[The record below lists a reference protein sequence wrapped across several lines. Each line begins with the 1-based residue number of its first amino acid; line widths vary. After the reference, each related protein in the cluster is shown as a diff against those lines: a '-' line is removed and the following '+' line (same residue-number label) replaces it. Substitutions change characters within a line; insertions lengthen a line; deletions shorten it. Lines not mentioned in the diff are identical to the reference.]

1 MKRPKSVALIG
12 AGSLTNSPVTRFWKM
27 YQWLGP
33 VKAPS
38 FRVASRMANGLRAGH
53 AVRDYE
59 EFNSCPLILICV
71 PDAMAPAIVR
81 EVAAANI
88 DWRNRAIVL
97 CSASLDSSELD
108 ALAARGASVA
118 SLCII
123 PAFEYPRFL
132 VEGDHLAILESKR
145 LVENSIRSIVAIE
158 RTLKPFYL
166 AALTSTGSLLFAVLH
181 AASECLSHAGISDY
195 DSAAILQRQVPKT
208 LRSQVRVG
216 RKAYAAPHQLQK
228 QLHVLASA
236 DPELAHYLE
245 QSAMLAT
252 RLLRKS

>member
-1 MKRPKSVALIG
+1 
-12 AGSLTNSPVTRFWKM
+12 M

-59 EFNSCPLILICV
+59 DLGSCPLILISV
-71 PDAMAPAIVR
+71 PDAMVPAIVR

-88 DWRNRAIVL
+88 NWRRRAIVL
-97 CSASLDSSELD
+97 CSAALDSSALD
-108 ALAARGASVA
+108 DLAARGASIA
-118 SLCII
+118 SLCVI
-123 PAFEYPRFL
+123 PNFEYPRFL
-132 VEGDHLAILESKR
+132 VEGDHLAILHSKR
-145 LVENSIRSIVAIE
+145 LVENSIRNIVAIE
-158 RTLKPFYL
+158 RSLKPFYL
-166 AALTSTGSLLFAVLH
+166 AALSSTSSLLFAVLH

-195 DSAAILQRQVPKT
+195 DSTAILQRQVPRT

-216 RKAYAAPHQLQK
+216 RKAYAAPHQLEQ

-236 DPELAHYLE
+236 DAELAHYLG
-245 QSAMLAT
+245 QSAILAN